1 MVEKEEKGEMYE
13 NDGRTGIW
21 WQVWEWWKNRKKM
34 VSMIIVEKQEEF
46 EKKMKFGGATEV
58 QDWGDV

>member
-13 NDGRTGIW
+13 NDGGTWIW

-34 VSMIIVEKQEEF
+34 VSMIIVEKQEEC